1 MQHSTAALP
10 CPRGVPP
17 PPYGTRP
24 GQKALPDEE
33 SDFKACCRLLHVQKT
48 FRFQVI
54 YYLLAKIG
62 LDTAE
67 NGPILNLAKEKT
79 QILNFRRRKD
89 QMFELLLFFSKIL
102 NFRQRKDQNFEL
114 SKKIRSKF

>member
-33 SDFKACCRLLHVQKT
+33 SDFKACCRVLHVQNT

-54 YYLLAKIG
+54 YYSLAKIG

-67 NGPILNLAKEKT
+67 NGPI
-79 QILNFRRRKD
+79 
-89 QMFELLLFFSKIL
+89 FENALF
-102 NFRQRKDQNFEL
+102 
-114 SKKIRSKF
+114 KFDSLTHKPDG

>member
-17 PPYGTRP
+17 PPYGTKP
-24 GQKALPDEE
+24 GQKALPDGELN
-33 SDFKACCRLLHVQKT
+33 SKACCRLLHVQNT

-67 NGPILNLAKEKT
+67 NEPSKVSMKWGSRTGVAPVILVT
-79 QILNFRRRKD
+79 CSID
-89 QMFELLLFFSKIL
+89 
-102 NFRQRKDQNFEL
+102 
-114 SKKIRSKF
+114 